1 LISSVVA
8 APNAATPTQNVREEI
23 VSVILGQGEY
33 TYRVA
38 EGWGKLPPGWRFGDV
53 AAVGVDRH
61 DRVYAFNR
69 GEHPMCVF
77 DRDGNFIKSW
87 G

>member
-1 LISSVVA
+1 M
-8 APNAATPTQNVREEI
+8 
-23 VSVILGQGEY
+23 SVILGSGEY

-61 DRVYAFNR
+61 DRV
-69 GEHPMCVF
+69 
-77 DRDGNFIKSW
+77 
-87 G
+87 